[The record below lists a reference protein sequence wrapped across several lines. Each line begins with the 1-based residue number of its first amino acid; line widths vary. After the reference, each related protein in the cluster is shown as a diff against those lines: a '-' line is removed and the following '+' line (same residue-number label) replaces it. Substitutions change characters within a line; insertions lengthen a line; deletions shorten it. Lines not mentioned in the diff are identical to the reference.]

1 VRSAVEIGYEL
12 LQQGRYADALPFL
25 QRAAV
30 EQPREGRVYLYLAL
44 AYAHLGNNTH
54 AEKHFAQAIAL
65 SPHDGYV
72 FYNWGAYLHRQNRLA
87 DALKAYETAYRL
99 DPTLVGAKQAAD
111 ALRRAA
117 PVYTPTPSSP
127 QTAYAPVPPSSQ
139 QTPYAPTP
147 TATPP
152 PVQPADLYT
161 PAASRYRNA
170 RGCISAGVLL
180 ALFGLCVPPVGL
192 IGGLICG
199 VIALLRGSVAGGL
212 VVIVL
217 TIVLSWMGMQA
228 WAFLSELAR
237 MAGEM

>member
-1 VRSAVEIGYEL
+1 MRSAVEIGYEL

-25 QRAAV
+25 QRAVA
-30 EQPREGRVYLYLAL
+30 EQPREGRVHLYLAL
-44 AYAHLGNNTH
+44 AYAHQGNNTD

-65 SPHDGYV
+65 NPHDGYV

-87 DALKAYETAYRL
+87 EALKAYETAYRL

-111 ALRRAA
+111 ALRGRAPMYA
-117 PVYTPTPSSP
+117 PMPSSP
-127 QTAYAPVPPSSQ
+127 QAPHASVPPSSQ

-152 PVQPADLYT
+152 PVQPTDLYT

-228 WAFLSELAR
+228 WAFLGELAR
-237 MAGEM
+237 MTGQM

>member
-25 QRAAV
+25 QRAVA

-127 QTAYAPVPPSSQ
+127 QT
-139 QTPYAPTP
+139 PYAPTP
-147 TATPP
+147 TTAPP
-152 PVQPADLYT
+152 PVQPTDLYT

-192 IGGLICG
+192 VGGLICG

>member
-1 VRSAVEIGYEL
+1 MRSAVEIGYEL

-25 QRAAV
+25 QRAVA
-30 EQPREGRVYLYLAL
+30 EQPREGRVHLYLAL
-44 AYAHLGNNTH
+44 AYAHQGDNTH

-65 SPHDGYV
+65 SPHDAYV

-87 DALKAYETAYRL
+87 EALKAYETAYRL

-127 QTAYAPVPPSSQ
+127 QT
-139 QTPYAPTP
+139 PYAPTP
-147 TATPP
+147 TTAPP
-152 PVQPADLYT
+152 PVQPTDLYT

-192 IGGLICG
+192 VGGLICG

-228 WAFLSELAR
+228 WAFLREIAA
-237 MAGEM
+237 MGGNF

>member
-1 VRSAVEIGYEL
+1 MRSAVEIGYEL

-25 QRAAV
+25 QRAVV
-30 EQPREGRVYLYLAL
+30 EQPREGRVHLYLAL
-44 AYAHLGNNTH
+44 AYAHQGDNTH

-127 QTAYAPVPPSSQ
+127 QT
-139 QTPYAPTP
+139 PYAPTP
-147 TATPP
+147 TTAPP
-152 PVQPADLYT
+152 PVQPTDLYT

-192 IGGLICG
+192 VGGLICG

>member
-25 QRAAV
+25 QRAVA
-30 EQPREGRVYLYLAL
+30 EQPREGRVHLYLAL
-44 AYAHLGNNTH
+44 AYAHQGDNTH

-65 SPHDGYV
+65 SPYDGYV

-99 DPTLVGAKQAAD
+99 DPTLIGAKQAAD
-111 ALRRAA
+111 ALRGGA
-117 PVYTPTPSSP
+117 PM
-127 QTAYAPVPPSSQ
+127 
-139 QTPYAPTP
+139 YAPTP
-147 TATPP
+147 MSPQAPYAPMPTTAPP
-152 PVQPADLYT
+152 PVQPTDLYT

-192 IGGLICG
+192 VGGLICG
-199 VIALLRGSVAGGL
+199 VIGLLRGSVAGGL

-228 WAFLSELAR
+228 WAFLREIAA
-237 MAGEM
+237 MGGNF

>member
-1 VRSAVEIGYEL
+1 MRSAVEIGYEL

-25 QRAAV
+25 QRAVA
-30 EQPREGRVYLYLAL
+30 EQPREGRVHLYLAL
-44 AYAHLGNNTH
+44 AYAHQGDNTD

-65 SPHDGYV
+65 NPHDGYV

-87 DALKAYETAYRL
+87 EALKAYETAYRL

-111 ALRRAA
+111 ALRGRAPMYA
-117 PVYTPTPSSP
+117 PMPSSP
-127 QTAYAPVPPSSQ
+127 QAPHASVPPSSQ

-152 PVQPADLYT
+152 PVQPTDLYT
-161 PAASRYRNA
+161 PAASRYRSA

-228 WAFLSELAR
+228 WAFLGELAR
-237 MAGEM
+237 MTGQM

>member
-1 VRSAVEIGYEL
+1 MRSAVEIGYEL

-99 DPTLVGAKQAAD
+99 DPALIGAMQAAN
-111 ALRRAA
+111 ALRGRAPDYIPVA
-117 PVYTPTPSSP
+117 PHTPH
-127 QTAYAPVPPSSQ
+127 A
-139 QTPYAPTP
+139 
-147 TATPP
+147 PP
-152 PVQPADLYT
+152 PVQPTDLYT
-161 PAASRYRNA
+161 PAANRYRNA

-192 IGGLICG
+192 VGGLICG
-199 VIALLRGSVAGGL
+199 VIALLRGSIAGGL
-212 VVIVL
+212 IVIVL
-217 TIVLSWMGMQA
+217 AVVLSAIGMQA

>member
-111 ALRRAA
+111 ALRTAA

-127 QTAYAPVPPSSQ
+127 QTHMPPCALVPRRR
-139 QTPYAPTP
+139 TPTP
-147 TATPP
+147 TPP
-152 PVQPADLYT
+152 PVQPTDLYT

-192 IGGLICG
+192 VGGLICG

-228 WAFLSELAR
+228 WAVLGELAR

>member
-1 VRSAVEIGYEL
+1 MRSAVEIGYEL

-25 QRAAV
+25 QRAVA
-30 EQPREGRVYLYLAL
+30 EQPREGRVHLYLAL
-44 AYAHLGNNTH
+44 AYAHQGDNTH

-65 SPHDGYV
+65 SPYDGYV

-87 DALKAYETAYRL
+87 EALKAYETAYRL

-111 ALRRAA
+111 ALRGGA
-117 PVYTPTPSSP
+117 PVYAPTPMSP
-127 QTAYAPVPPSSQ
+127 P
-139 QTPYAPTP
+139 TPYAPTT
-147 TATPP
+147 TAPP
-152 PVQPADLYT
+152 PVQPTDLYP

-228 WAFLSELAR
+228 WAFLGELAR

>member
-1 VRSAVEIGYEL
+1 MRSAVEIGYDL

-25 QRAAV
+25 QRAVA
-30 EQPREGRVYLYLAL
+30 EQPREGRVHLYLAL
-44 AYAHLGNNTH
+44 AYAHQGDNTH

-111 ALRRAA
+111 ALRGGA
-117 PVYTPTPSSP
+117 PVYAPTPMSL
-127 QTAYAPVPPSSQ
+127 

-147 TATPP
+147 TTAPP
-152 PVQPADLYT
+152 PVHPTDLYT
-161 PAASRYRNA
+161 PAASRYRSA
-170 RGCISAGVLL
+170 RGCVTAGVLL
-180 ALFGLCVPPVGL
+180 AVFGLCVPPVGL
-192 IGGLICG
+192 VGGLICG
-199 VIALLRGSVAGGL
+199 VIAILRGSIAGGL

-217 TIVLSWMGMQA
+217 AVVLSAMGVQA
-228 WAFLSELAR
+228 WAFLGELAR

>member
-1 VRSAVEIGYEL
+1 MRSAVEIGYDL

-25 QRAAV
+25 QRAVA
-30 EQPREGRVYLYLAL
+30 EQPREGRVHLYLAL
-44 AYAHLGNNTH
+44 AYAHQGDNTH

-111 ALRRAA
+111 ALRGGA
-117 PVYTPTPSSP
+117 PVYAPTPMSL
-127 QTAYAPVPPSSQ
+127 

-147 TATPP
+147 TTAPP
-152 PVQPADLYT
+152 PVHPTDLYT
-161 PAASRYRNA
+161 PAASRYRSA
-170 RGCISAGVLL
+170 RGCVTAGVLL
-180 ALFGLCVPPVGL
+180 AVFGLCVPPVGL
-192 IGGLICG
+192 VGGLICG
-199 VIALLRGSVAGGL
+199 VIAILRGSVAGGL

-217 TIVLSWMGMQA
+217 AIVLSGIGMQA

>member
-54 AEKHFAQAIAL
+54 AERHFAQAIAL

-127 QTAYAPVPPSSQ
+127 QT
-139 QTPYAPTP
+139 PYAPTP
-147 TATPP
+147 TTAPP
-152 PVQPADLYT
+152 PVQPTDLYT

-228 WAFLSELAR
+228 WAVLGELAR

>member
-127 QTAYAPVPPSSQ
+127 QTPH
-139 QTPYAPTP
+139 APTP

-152 PVQPADLYT
+152 PVQPTDLYT

-192 IGGLICG
+192 VGGLICG

-228 WAFLSELAR
+228 WAVLGELAR

>member
-1 VRSAVEIGYEL
+1 MRSAVEIGYDL

-25 QRAAV
+25 QRAVA
-30 EQPREGRVYLYLAL
+30 EQPREGRVHLYLAL
-44 AYAHLGNNTH
+44 AYAHQGDNTH

-111 ALRRAA
+111 ALRGGA
-117 PVYTPTPSSP
+117 PVYAPTPMSL
-127 QTAYAPVPPSSQ
+127 

-147 TATPP
+147 TTAPP
-152 PVQPADLYT
+152 PVHPTDLYT
-161 PAASRYRNA
+161 PAASRYRSA
-170 RGCISAGVLL
+170 RGCVTAGVLL
-180 ALFGLCVPPVGL
+180 AVFGLCVPPVGL
-192 IGGLICG
+192 VGGLICG
-199 VIALLRGSVAGGL
+199 VIAILRGSIAGGL

-217 TIVLSWMGMQA
+217 AIVLSGIGMQA

-237 MAGEM
+237 AIGEL

>member
-25 QRAAV
+25 QRAVA
-30 EQPREGRVYLYLAL
+30 EQPREGRVHLYLAL
-44 AYAHLGNNTH
+44 AYAHQGDNTH

-65 SPHDGYV
+65 NPHDGYV

-87 DALKAYETAYRL
+87 EALKAYETAYRL

-111 ALRRAA
+111 ALRMGA
-117 PVYTPTPSSP
+117 PMYT
-127 QTAYAPVPPSSQ
+127 
-139 QTPYAPTP
+139 PTP

-152 PVQPADLYT
+152 PVQPTDLYT
-161 PAASRYRNA
+161 PAADRYRSA
-170 RGCISAGVLL
+170 RGCVTAGVLL
-180 ALFGLCVPPVGL
+180 AVFGLCVPPVGL

-199 VIALLRGSVAGGL
+199 GVALLRGSVAGGL
-212 VVIVL
+212 VVIGL

-237 MAGEM
+237 AAG

>member
-1 VRSAVEIGYEL
+1 MRSAVEIGYEL

-54 AEKHFAQAIAL
+54 AERHFAQAIAL

-111 ALRRAA
+111 ALRGGA
-117 PVYTPTPSSP
+117 PMYAPTPSSP
-127 QTAYAPVPPSSQ
+127 

-152 PVQPADLYT
+152 PVQPTDLYT
-161 PAASRYRNA
+161 PAASRRHND
-170 RGCISAGVLL
+170 RGCITN
-180 ALFGLCVPPVGL
+180 CL
-192 IGGLICG
+192 IGLAFVAIMWLIAFAFAALAFR
-199 VIALLRGSVAGGL
+199 IAFRS
-212 VVIVL
+212 
-217 TIVLSWMGMQA
+217 M
-228 WAFLSELAR
+228 
-237 MAGEM
+237 

>member
-1 VRSAVEIGYEL
+1 VRSAVEIGYDL

-25 QRAAV
+25 QRAVA
-30 EQPREGRVYLYLAL
+30 EQPREGRVHLYLAL
-44 AYAHLGNNTH
+44 AYAHQGDNTH

-111 ALRRAA
+111 ALRGGA
-117 PVYTPTPSSP
+117 PVYAPTPMSL
-127 QTAYAPVPPSSQ
+127 

-147 TATPP
+147 TTAPP
-152 PVQPADLYT
+152 PVHPTDLYT
-161 PAASRYRNA
+161 PAASRYRSA
-170 RGCISAGVLL
+170 RGCVTAGVLL
-180 ALFGLCVPPVGL
+180 AVFGLCVPPVGL
-192 IGGLICG
+192 VGGLICG
-199 VIALLRGSVAGGL
+199 VIAILRGSIAGGL

-217 TIVLSWMGMQA
+217 AVVLSAMGVQA
-228 WAFLSELAR
+228 WAFLGELAR

>member
-25 QRAAV
+25 QRAVA
-30 EQPREGRVYLYLAL
+30 EQPREGRVHLYLAL

-87 DALKAYETAYRL
+87 EALKAYETAYRL

-111 ALRRAA
+111 ALRRGA
-117 PVYTPTPSSP
+117 PMYAQTPSSP
-127 QTAYAPVPPSSQ
+127 

-147 TATPP
+147 TTAPP
-152 PVQPADLYT
+152 PAQPTDLYT

-192 IGGLICG
+192 VGGLICG

-237 MAGEM
+237 MAREM

>member
-1 VRSAVEIGYEL
+1 LGTSCCSRV
-12 LQQGRYADALPFL
+12 RYADALPFL
-25 QRAAV
+25 QRAVA
-30 EQPREGRVYLYLAL
+30 EQPREGRVHLYLAL
-44 AYAHLGNNTH
+44 AYAHQGDNTH

-65 SPHDGYV
+65 SPYDGYV

-99 DPTLVGAKQAAD
+99 DPTLIGAKQAAD
-111 ALRRAA
+111 ALRGGA
-117 PVYTPTPSSP
+117 PDIYADAP
-127 QTAYAPVPPSSQ
+127 QS
-139 QTPYAPTP
+139 PYAPTP
-147 TATPP
+147 TTAPP
-152 PVQPADLYT
+152 PVQPTDLYT

-192 IGGLICG
+192 VGGLICG
-199 VIALLRGSVAGGL
+199 VIALLRGSIAGGL

-228 WAFLSELAR
+228 WAFLREIAA
-237 MAGEM
+237 MGGNF